1 VTGPHVVVIGN
12 VNVDMILGP
21 QAPWPQPGTEV
32 VLPDYEL
39 RVGGSAGNAAL
50 ALQALG
56 VPVRLFANAGDDI
69 LGRWLRDAFGE
80 AAAYW
85 RLADRPT
92 TVSVGVTHPNGE
104 RTFFTNEGHLEALG
118 PEDVLPHI
126 PPRAPRGSVA
136 LLAGPFLS
144 PPLCRAFGEVLEA
157 LRAAGYRV
165 ALDTGWP
172 PAGWT
177 DEVRRRVGEWLAG
190 TDLLLFNEAEA
201 CAFAGSPDLE
211 GAVSAI
217 RPALPETATL
227 VVKLGPSGAQAW
239 AARAKASVS
248 APPTR
253 VADSIGAGD
262 VFNAGFIAAEMA
274 GASLGEALAA
284 AVNYASAVIATKPRR
299 YRVAGPMFDMKQ
311 GP

>member
-1 VTGPHVVVIGN
+1 MAPHVVVVGN
-12 VNVDMILGP
+12 VNVDMIMGP

-56 VPVRLFANAGDDI
+56 VPVRLLANAGDDM
-69 LGRWLRDAFGE
+69 LGRWLRDGFG
-80 AAAYW
+80 AAAAHW

-126 PPRAPRGSVA
+126 PPRAPAGSVA
-136 LLAGPFLS
+136 LLAGPFLC
-144 PPLCRAFGEVLEA
+144 PPLYRDFSQILAA

-177 DEVRRRVGEWLAG
+177 AEVRDRVGEWLGA
-190 TDLLLFNEAEA
+190 TDLLLFNETEA
-201 CAFAGSPDLE
+201 ISFTGLRDF
-211 GAVSAI
+211 GAAVGAI
-217 RPALPETATL
+217 RAALPAGATL
-227 VVKLGPSGAQAW
+227 VVKRGAGGAQAW
-239 AARAKASVS
+239 RRGEAASAA
-248 APPTR
+248 APPVR
-253 VADSIGAGD
+253 VADSIGAG
-262 VFNAGFIAAEMA
+262 M
-274 GASLGEALAA
+274 S
-284 AVNYASAVIATKPRR
+284 STPPSSRR
-299 YRVAGPMFDMKQ
+299 RWPGRRWGRRRPPGSPMRRR
-311 GP
+311 